1 MSLAA
6 LTTAFVVAV
15 VPVAPTE
22 ATLVGLGALASVTHA
37 SLVAVILVAGLGCS
51 ISDHLLYAAG
61 RWGGGR
67 LLGWLMG
74 RGSIGRAAGWLIERF
89 DRWGVAVFIAGRW
102 LPAGGS
108 AGAVLAGT
116 LGWKLRRFTPAS
128 LIGSTLWACYATML
142 GYLGSA
148 FTGNPL
154 AGLGISLVIAVVV
167 GLASR
172 RVMHRRHAVA
182 APEPVSVASTE
193 PEHTTTPVPQSPAT
207 PELVAA

>member
-22 ATLVGLGALASVTHA
+22 ATLVGMGSLASVTHA

-74 RGSIGRAAGWLIERF
+74 RPSIGRAAGWLIERF
-89 DRWGVAVFIAGRW
+89 DRWGVAIFIAGRW

-108 AGAVLAGT
+108 AGAILAGT

-128 LIGSTLWACYATML
+128 LIGSTLWAGYATML

-154 AGLGISLVIAVVV
+154 AGLGISLILAVLV

-172 RVMHRRHAVA
+172 RVMHHRHAVA
-182 APEPVSVASTE
+182 APEQDLVASPG
-193 PEHTTTPVPQSPAT
+193 PECMATPAPECTTTP
-207 PELVAA
+207 ELIAA